1 VEETTDLW
9 QVTDKLYYRE
19 KDYVKDTES
28 DKKTEASKSD
38 LLEPNPERDSDEG
51 GSTIPL
57 LQLVQQLLRY
67 LFYYPLNL
75 TDKVYY
81 IMLYQVHL
89 VMRFKLT
96 TSVMIG
102 IVCNYHTI
110 MKLPMQSVLKL

>member
-1 VEETTDLW
+1 MYSNLSFYCVSFILIFQD
-9 QVTDKLYYRE
+9 RE

-67 LFYYPLNL
+67 VFYYPLNL
-75 TDKVYY
+75 V
-81 IMLYQVHL
+81 
-89 VMRFKLT
+89 
-96 TSVMIG
+96 
-102 IVCNYHTI
+102 
-110 MKLPMQSVLKL
+110 